1 MAQPPPHQML
11 RIGRGEEWSYN
22 GAINLNEDAK
32 VFYLYRGVLIVLVVA
47 LPHCTVFLGLTLGY
61 LLQKTGTI
69 TVETFDKAVWLMC
82 KAMSYLD
89 SETVDTNYLNA
100 GYIRDGGYNPGNNTI
115 GFIRS
120 FDDTVA
126 KQGGGIHDVIAK
138 SISRIV
144 IRFLFAFSLN
154 LRGMNIDDI
163 PSQIQN
169 SEMANPNV
177 ALNEIDRITQA
188 IDEATRVQEEIEQ
201 QLPSIIAELNK
212 ALSEFSDEQDKRDFI
227 IAQFAPI
234 TERLQRLGEKF
245 NDKRADI
252 ERDISELT
260 TQPGAQPG
268 GVAVQQRISPRTFS
282 TRLNT
287 LNTSITRLGTDN
299 IRNLTSQLQEQLENQ
314 RNHAA
319 LTELLSSAGNTF
331 KGLQP
336 IGQIPQIE
344 QKNLHPRFVPR
355 LLEKAL
361 VLQANISKLLLK
373 PVTIA
378 YKPSLQEFLSV
389 IGLLDSADD
398 AGDDDDDNDDNDNDS
413 VAKRLR
419 SIIEPVG
426 AQGQCDQTI
435 GNLRNNPGIR
445 CYICGG
451 RQTDVTMECEHIF
464 CIGLAIEYFGLLR
477 CSGLSDEEK
486 LFLSILYA
494 WAHRCCN
501 RLKSNI
507 SFMKVNP
514 NYKAPQAG
522 GVQVPGRNNFFMFHE
537 DNAAKLLSE
546 IFSNNTQHDCGRIDK
561 RGTKAQFVAARLPV
575 VSANVLP
582 LVNEANKGFGS
593 VFAASTVL
601 FTAMSCFKNTAS
613 LLVIQAVVRGSR
625 QQQQPLTMNTNNMI
639 DGFNSILPGV
649 IAAAGGGSSRKKKN
663 KYVGGGAAFSSPKM
677 QQTVNVDE
685 ETVKNIM
692 IEPNTIQI
700 DELIAE
706 EEAFYGGPQI
716 HEEQNPG
723 SINLR
728 VDGSIEPAEKYSFLF
743 KLTQITQSLNSL
755 CLYSQLLLINENPV
769 NQQNNISI
777 FGTICNK
784 YIQHIGNDGDYTLNE
799 LSVILLCQIA
809 IYNNP
814 IQFIHVTNFDVL
826 NYIEDKWRTIREIN
840 NPFVQFVDGIASMY
854 GLMSRNMI
862 NRQQVTPIRLH
873 GEPYQYVLLRNSF
886 MKLCLLQLN
895 RYNECYDNA
904 SFKLNMNLVSDARQ
918 IVYEFIRDELFY
930 FYCPFTP
937 RPDEKLLQT
946 GQFKDCLVAHGYLY
960 FFEFMTD
967 YASWM
972 FIQYNRTYFRVYNL
986 SANPDSQEDLPLK
999 IGDTETSFP
1008 PPPAIVN
1015 SDQEKRYPFFILHP
1029 AVASMRHIDNLGPRK
1044 RTITVGNPEGGKSR
1058 KKNKHNITKKYK
1070 TMSRKSRQPRRNK
1083 HKHNHARTI
1092 KRRNSRR
1099 NNRN

>member
-1 MAQPPPHQML
+1 MAQPLHQML
-11 RIGRGEEWSYN
+11 RIGRGEDWSYN

-47 LPHCTVFLGLTLGY
+47 LPHCTVFLDLTLGH

-82 KAMSYLD
+82 KAMNYLD
-89 SETVDTNYLNA
+89 SDRVDTNYLNA
-100 GYIRDGGYNPGNNTI
+100 GYIRDGGYNPGNNDI

-163 PSQIQN
+163 HHQIQN
-169 SEMANPNV
+169 QEMVNANV

-188 IDEATRVQEEIEQ
+188 INEATRVQVEIEQ
-201 QLPSIIAELNK
+201 QLPIVIAKLNK
-212 ALSEFSDEQDKRDFI
+212 ALSEIPDEQGKRDFI
-227 IAQFAPI
+227 TAQFAPI
-234 TERLQRLGEKF
+234 TERLQRLEEKF

-287 LNTSITRLGTDN
+287 LNTSITRLTTDN

-389 IGLLDSADD
+389 IGLLDSADN
-398 AGDDDDDNDDNDNDS
+398 AGDDDDDNDNDNDS

-477 CSGLSDEEK
+477 CSGLSNEEK

-561 RGTKAQFVAARLPV
+561 RGSTKAQFVAARLPV

-601 FTAMSCFKNTAS
+601 FTAMSCFKNIAS

-625 QQQQPLTMNTNNMI
+625 QQQQPLTMNTTNMI

-649 IAAAGGGSSRKKKN
+649 IAPAGGGSSRKKKN
-663 KYVGGGAAFSSPKM
+663 KYVGGGTAFSSPKN
-677 QQTVNVDE
+677 Q

-706 EEAFYGGPQI
+706 EEAFYREPRI
-716 HEEQNPG
+716 NEEQNPG

-728 VDGSIEPAEKYSFLF
+728 LDGSIVPAEKYSFLF

-755 CLYSQLLLINENPV
+755 CLYSQLLLKNENQE
-769 NQQNNISI
+769 NQQNNIISI
-777 FGTICNK
+777 FGTICDK
-784 YIQHIGNDGDYTLNE
+784 YIEHIGINGDYTLNE

-809 IYNNP
+809 IYGNP
-814 IQFIHVTNFDVL
+814 LNFVNVTNFDVL
-826 NYIEDKWRTIREIN
+826 NYIQSKRLIREIN
-840 NPFVQFVDGIASMY
+840 DTIAPFNEFVHGINIMY
-854 GLMSRNMI
+854 MLMSRNEI
-862 NRQQVTPIRLH
+862 NGQHVTPIRLH
-873 GEPYQYVLLRNSF
+873 GELYQYELLRNSF

-904 SFKLNMNLVSDARQ
+904 SLKLSRGLVSDARQ

-937 RPDEKLLQT
+937 TQDEKLLQT
-946 GQFKDCLVAHGYLY
+946 ERFKDCLVQHGYLD

-972 FIQYNRTYFRVYNL
+972 FIEYNRTYFRVYNI
-986 SANPDSQEDLPLK
+986 SANLDSQEDQPLK
-999 IGDTETSFP
+999 MGDTETSFP
-1008 PPPAIVN
+1008 PPPAI
-1015 SDQEKRYPFFILHP
+1015 
-1029 AVASMRHIDNLGPRK
+1029 IDVDDRPK
-1044 RTITVGNPEGGKSR
+1044 RTITVGNPGGGRSR
-1058 KKNKHNITKKYK
+1058 KKNKHNTTKKYRTK
-1070 TMSRKSRQPRRNK
+1070 TRKSRQTRRNK
-1083 HKHNHARTI
+1083 HKYKHARTI
-1092 KRRNSRR
+1092 KRRKSRR

>member
-1 MAQPPPHQML
+1 MAQPLHQML
-11 RIGRGEEWSYN
+11 RIGRGDDWSYN

-47 LPHCTVFLGLTLGY
+47 LPHCTDFLDLTLGY

-69 TVETFDKAVWLMC
+69 SVETFDKAVWLMC

-89 SETVDTNYLNA
+89 SDTVNTEFLND
-100 GYIRDGGYNPGNNTI
+100 GYIREGGYNPGNNAI

-126 KQGGGIHDVIAK
+126 KLGIHDVIAK

-163 PSQIQN
+163 PIQN
-169 SEMANPNV
+169 PAMVNSNV
-177 ALNEIDRITQA
+177 ALDEIDEIDEIDRITQA
-188 IDEATRVQEEIEQ
+188 IDEATRVQTEIEQ
-201 QLPSIIAELNK
+201 QLPIVINELNK
-212 ALSEFSDEQDKRDFI
+212 TFSECKNEQEKRDFI
-227 IAQFAPI
+227 IARFAPI
-234 TERLQRLGEKF
+234 TERLQRLDEKF
-245 NDKRADI
+245 NGKRADI

-260 TQPGAQPG
+260 TQG

-287 LNTSITRLGTDN
+287 LNTSISRLGTEN

-336 IGQIPQIE
+336 IGQIPPIE
-344 QKNLHPRFVPR
+344 RKNLHPRFVPR

-389 IGLLDSADD
+389 IGLLDSAAD
-398 AGDDDDDNDDNDNDS
+398 AGNDDNDNAVNDS

-435 GNLRNNPGIR
+435 GNLGNNPGIR

-514 NYKAPQAG
+514 NYKAP
-522 GVQVPGRNNFFMFHE
+522 GVPLQVPGRNNFFMFHE

-561 RGTKAQFVAARLPV
+561 RGGTKAQFVAARLPV

-613 LLVIQAVVRGSR
+613 LLVIQAVVR
-625 QQQQPLTMNTNNMI
+625 QQQQQQLTMNTNNMI

-649 IAAAGGGSSRKKKN
+649 IAAASGGGSSRKKKN
-663 KYVGGGAAFSSPKM
+663 KYVGGGTVSSSPIM
-677 QQTVNVDE
+677 QQPVNVDE

-706 EEAFYGGPQI
+706 EEEAFYGGRQI

-728 VDGSIEPAEKYSFLF
+728 LDGRIEPAEKYSFLF

-755 CLYSQLLLINENPV
+755 CLYSQLLLINENPA
-769 NQQNNISI
+769 NQQKNISI
-777 FGTICNK
+777 FGTICDK
-784 YIQHIGNDGDYTLNE
+784 YIEHIGNDGDYTLNE

-809 IYNNP
+809 IYDNP
-814 IQFIHVTNFDVL
+814 INFVHVTNFDVL
-826 NYIEDKWRTIREIN
+826 NYIEDKRRATEIN
-840 NPFVQFVDGIASMY
+840 DTIVHFDQFGNGITTMY
-854 GLMSRNMI
+854 MLMSRDMI
-862 NRQQVTPIRLH
+862 NQQHVTPIRLH
-873 GEPYQYVLLRNSF
+873 LHESQTIPLRNSF

-904 SFKLNMNLVSDARQ
+904 SFKLNSNLVSDARQ

-937 RPDEKLLQT
+937 RQDEKLLQT
-946 GQFKDCLVAHGYLY
+946 ERFKDCLVQHGYLD

-972 FIQYNRTYFRVYNL
+972 FIQYKRTYFRVYNL

-1008 PPPAIVN
+1008 TPPV
-1015 SDQEKRYPFFILHP
+1015 
-1029 AVASMRHIDNLGPRK
+1029 IDNLGHRK
-1044 RTITVGNPEGGKSR
+1044 RTITVGNPQGGKSR
-1058 KKNKHNITKKYK
+1058 KKNKHNTTKKYK
-1070 TMSRKSRQPRRNK
+1070 TMSRKSRQTRRNK

-1092 KRRNSRR
+1092 KRRKSRR